1 MNATIEKTNY
11 TIDDIEALTEQDARN
26 MSAEAWH
33 LKGFTVYI
41 IDFGGY
47 FGYSAVVYKGGR
59 QIRYANDYALHHNGK
74 SRDDLRAWYE
84 QTMNSKLFTDEEL
97 TAPLA
102 SYDDLRARRN
112 FVHNLM
118 PLEYDYLSVFR
129 IVQTREE
136 EAAFEREKKSYPF
149 YCPPAFAW
157 FKDREAVE
165 RINGLYIK
173 LAALEEDMQN
183 SFELL
188 KSAIKYE
195 MANHEYHINWQGDW
209 DVCSCFGSVKYKD
222 APDAL
227 NSYFDELGWND
238 EQRRAYHE
246 ARREF
251 LKEADENGWY

>member
-11 TIDDIEALTEQDARN
+11 MIDDIEALTEQDARN

-47 FGYSAVVYKGGR
+47 FGYSAVVYKDGR
-59 QIRYANDYALHHNGK
+59 QIKYANDYALHHNGK
-74 SRDDLRAWYE
+74 SRDELRAWYE
-84 QTMNSKLFTDEEL
+84 KTMNSKLFTDEEL

-118 PLEYDYLSVFR
+118 PLEYDYLSIFR

-149 YCPPAFAW
+149 YCPPAFAY

-209 DVCSCFGSVKYKD
+209 DVCSCFGNVHYKD

-238 EQRRAYHE
+238 EQRRAYYE

-251 LKEADENGWY
+251 LKEANRNGWC